1 MSEEVRERKR
11 TVNDNIWFF
20 LAEFLE
26 KWNCHLL
33 SKRSHG
39 EAEFRNA
46 DSVSGHPKSEIHVSI
61 LVKI

>member
-1 MSEEVRERKR
+1 MTEVLSH
-11 TVNDNIWFF
+11 TQ
-20 LAEFLE
+20 LE

-33 SKRSHG
+33 SRRSHG

-46 DSVSGHPKSEIHVSI
+46 DSVSGHPKSEIHVNI